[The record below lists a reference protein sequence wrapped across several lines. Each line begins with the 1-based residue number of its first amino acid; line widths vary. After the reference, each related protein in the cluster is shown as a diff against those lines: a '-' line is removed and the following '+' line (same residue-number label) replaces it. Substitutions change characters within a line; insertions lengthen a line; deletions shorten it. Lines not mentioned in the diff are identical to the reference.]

1 MGCGSSKYVD
11 PDAILT
17 SNFGQYATE
26 PPAGEKGAVLLP
38 GVVHGG
44 STTVRASVTLED
56 MWYNRRLQPG
66 EAIKLK
72 VVSHVVGAVVNPVE
86 AEASVAGPGV
96 SAVSPVAVVSPI
108 EPVVGSVVGSVASG
122 TIATLEDVSSFAAS
136 GGKLNGALLKA
147 ADGSA
152 AAFLDYPRLAS
163 NLTGYRNRDIE
174 CAIGTIYCAR
184 PRNEGQAAAKT
195 INGTPMFEWAQIK
208 APMDI
213 LARCDPTSNTF
224 DPNARSGRRA
234 QQGAHLEGTVTL
246 GVYPAAAGGGFDDTP
261 SMILSKHRMR
271 PDKPLQV
278 KTADQT
284 QGLGVVLWGKA
295 IADTWPR
302 HEVTAAPGVDPILL
316 ALATYD
322 IGMRYKY
329 AMGSGMG
336 GGISLNAG

>member
-1 MGCGSSKYVD
+1 M
-11 PDAILT
+11 A
-17 SNFGQYATE
+17 
-26 PPAGEKGAVLLP
+26 
-38 GVVHGG
+38 
-44 STTVRASVTLED
+44 
-56 MWYNRRLQPG
+56 
-66 EAIKLK
+66 
-72 VVSHVVGAVVNPVE
+72 
-86 AEASVAGPGV
+86 
-96 SAVSPVAVVSPI
+96 
-108 EPVVGSVVGSVASG
+108 
-122 TIATLEDVSSFAAS
+122 
-136 GGKLNGALLKA
+136 A
-147 ADGSA
+147 ADKRALFHHVDDKLMLKLEA
-152 AAFLDYPRLAS
+152 AVRKLIYQRERALEFKRPMSEIYHQPDP
-163 NLTGYRNRDIE
+163 
-174 CAIGTIYCAR
+174 GTTKIKPEAYKLY
-184 PRNEGQAAAKT
+184 EV
-195 INGTPMFEWAQIK
+195 QIK

-336 GGISLNAG
+336 VGSIVGGVPC

>member
-1 MGCGSSKYVD
+1 M
-11 PDAILT
+11 
-17 SNFGQYATE
+17 
-26 PPAGEKGAVLLP
+26 
-38 GVVHGG
+38 
-44 STTVRASVTLED
+44 TLED
-56 MWYNRRLQPG
+56 HWHTKKMQPG

-96 SAVSPVAVVSPI
+96 AAVSPVAVVSPI
-108 EPVVGSVVGSVASG
+108 EPVVGSVVGAAASG
-122 TIATLEDVSSFAAS
+122 TIATLEDVSSQ
-136 GGKLNGALLKA
+136 GALLKA

-284 QGLGVVLWGKA
+284 QGLGVVLNKKA
-295 IADTWPR
+295 IADMWPH

-316 ALATYD
+316 ALVTYD
-322 IGMRYKY
+322 KNMRYKY

-336 GGISLNAG
+336 MGGPIAG